1 MAAPVSA
8 AALASHA
15 RRNTAIR
22 AREAVLL
29 INEQLN
35 QEVRVENWSM
45 SQSIKEGDICR
56 GVVSDV
62 ADFGAFIDLGSC
74 AGFVNVTEITWA
86 SFARVSEVMQ
96 RGQEVIAVLIGA
108 DPAREQLLLSIKGLQ
123 EDPIRKFAREEFGK
137 IIAGSVTELTP
148 IGIFVS
154 LMDGLVGL
162 LPQSTLVSDGE
173 KFRVGDEIFVEV
185 IGINLDSRQITLTLS
200 R

>member
-1 MAAPVSA
+1 M
-8 AALASHA
+8 
-15 RRNTAIR
+15 
-22 AREAVLL
+22 
-29 INEQLN
+29 
-35 QEVRVENWSM
+35 ENWSM

-137 IIAGSVTELTP
+137 YRWKRHRVDAYRHLCVLDGWASRATP
-148 IGIFVS
+148 SIHAS
-154 LMDGLVGL
+154 
-162 LPQSTLVSDGE
+162 Q
-173 KFRVGDEIFVEV
+173 
-185 IGINLDSRQITLTLS
+185 
-200 R
+200 